1 MCSVRRDAWRHSFL
15 RTEHTFEYALEGG
28 KMKIKK
34 FNKKLGLNKK
44 TIVNLED
51 RELKNVNGGG
61 DRPPKSIIYDV
72 TACPSLCHTFCPP
85 C

>member
-1 MCSVRRDAWRHSFL
+1 
-15 RTEHTFEYALEGG
+15 
-28 KMKIKK
+28 MKIKK
-34 FNKKLGLNKK
+34 FSKKLSLNKK
-44 TIVNLED
+44 TIANLEN

-61 DRPPKSIIYDV
+61 DDQKTKSIIYEA

>member
-1 MCSVRRDAWRHSFL
+1 
-15 RTEHTFEYALEGG
+15 
-28 KMKIKK
+28 MKIKK
-34 FNKKLGLNKK
+34 FNKKLSLNKK

-61 DRPPKSIIYDV
+61 DKPPNSIIYEA